1 MHLKK
6 KNNNFIIYIFIY
18 FFFLIVTFY
27 ISNIINLDRHWSSF
41 YDQEVTIAYNALLFN
56 SGILQELNEHSG
68 YFTIFFLSI
77 FFKILNIINLLP
89 TYKLSILNNTN
100 NLDLE
105 LQNIIYFSRIFSL
118 ICVSFFLFITF
129 IFFNYFAK
137 NKMFSLLL
145 SILILLSVGTI
156 VHISQLRTEL
166 IAMIFL
172 LLSLGNLFIFFKP
185 KNNFKIYNI
194 SFFFLFLFCSILNK
208 SQTFF
213 YIPFIISLS
222 IFLPQ
227 KIKLLN
233 FNIKYFLFLKNR
245 LVGYIL
251 FFIIF
256 FYIIFKQFPGFQPYN
271 TILLNITFLFFNIIL
286 INFFFYFFFNKSKNQ
301 IYENILIINLI
312 MVLTFFLLK
321 NILFIHPSTN
331 EEAFKATFTNI
342 MGSLVYIK
350 DLAPNETKN
359 IFIIIQLL
367 FTRIYEIFIIKF
379 SSVNYYS
386 FLIIVNLLLNYY
398 LRKSLKKNIIFFNIS
413 CILTFFFISSINQL
427 RGAIQ
432 YSIFSD
438 FFLILSYANFGSV
451 VKKNVFTTITII
463 LFFSLSVINKNYVLS
478 YLNTIKDNN
487 SFELC
492 KSSYFN
498 DWHKKISEKDFYNF
512 CTNL

>member
-1 MHLKK
+1 
-6 KNNNFIIYIFIY
+6 
-18 FFFLIVTFY
+18 
-27 ISNIINLDRHWSSF
+27 
-41 YDQEVTIAYNALLFN
+41 
-56 SGILQELNEHSG
+56 
-68 YFTIFFLSI
+68 
-77 FFKILNIINLLP
+77 
-89 TYKLSILNNTN
+89 
-100 NLDLE
+100 
-105 LQNIIYFSRIFSL
+105 
-118 ICVSFFLFITF
+118 
-129 IFFNYFAK
+129 
-137 NKMFSLLL
+137 
-145 SILILLSVGTI
+145 
-156 VHISQLRTEL
+156 
-166 IAMIFL
+166 
-172 LLSLGNLFIFFKP
+172 
-185 KNNFKIYNI
+185 
-194 SFFFLFLFCSILNK
+194 
-208 SQTFF
+208 
-213 YIPFIISLS
+213 
-222 IFLPQ
+222 
-227 KIKLLN
+227 
-233 FNIKYFLFLKNR
+233 
-245 LVGYIL
+245 
-251 FFIIF
+251 
-256 FYIIFKQFPGFQPYN
+256 
-271 TILLNITFLFFNIIL
+271 
-286 INFFFYFFFNKSKNQ
+286 
-301 IYENILIINLI
+301 
-312 MVLTFFLLK
+312 
-321 NILFIHPSTN
+321 
-331 EEAFKATFTNI
+331 